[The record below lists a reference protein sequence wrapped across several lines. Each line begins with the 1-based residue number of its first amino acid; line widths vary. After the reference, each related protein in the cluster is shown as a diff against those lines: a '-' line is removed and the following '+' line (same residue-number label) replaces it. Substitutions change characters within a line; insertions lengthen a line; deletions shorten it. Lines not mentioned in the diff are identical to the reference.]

1 METWR
6 KNLWT
11 ASNAMEARADESLE
25 VFFMGGC
32 PQGEQACPLETISE
46 SAALVALQ
54 YYSNVLVIARGLA
67 VTPDNV

>member
-1 METWR
+1 
-6 KNLWT
+6 
-11 ASNAMEARADESLE
+11 
-25 VFFMGGC
+25 MGGC
-32 PQGEQACPLETISE
+32 PQGERACPLETISE